1 MWQSIYFFLMCFFF
15 FRNECGTQKKKNQ
28 IIFTHVF
35 QKKIIIFTHVF
46 QFSLSLVN
54 DVQPSTSFLVEVE
67 QPGRVFSPHV
77 IDFRIGITD
86 ERGRR
91 NI

>member
-1 MWQSIYFFLMCFFF
+1 MNVEL
-15 FRNECGTQKKKNQ
+15 KKNSNYFYSR
-28 IIFTHVF
+28 IPE
-35 QKKIIIFTHVF
+35 KKIIIFTHVF

-54 DVQPSTSFLVEVE
+54 DVQPSTLFLVEVE
-67 QPGRVFSPHV
+67 QPGHVFSPHV

-86 ERGRR
+86 EWGRR